1 MREGDRR
8 LRNGSVYVAAVAAA
22 LAAYFIYQ
30 TWLNPSR
37 AVKQRLGEIAGLL
50 SVPTAEGDVD
60 RTARVAKLR
69 GYLSN
74 GVSVRAGQMEF
85 NTRDAIV
92 DALMNIRPEAG
103 GVDVQCVDVQVSV
116 ESETSAHTGMML
128 EVSARDPRS
137 GDLRSDRY
145 ETITDLEKR
154 AGEWVVVRAEIRVRS
169 PK

>member
-1 MREGDRR
+1 
-8 LRNGSVYVAAVAAA
+8 
-22 LAAYFIYQ
+22 
-30 TWLNPSR
+30 
-37 AVKQRLGEIAGLL
+37 AGLL

-60 RTARVAKLR
+60 RTARLAKLR
-69 GYLSN
+69 GYLSD

-85 NTRDAIV
+85 NARDPIV

-103 GVDVQCVDVQVSV
+103 GVGVECVDVQGSV